1 MDILTK
7 LQSYWQR
14 LAGESSSWSR
24 KKRRFGKTRRRRLLL
39 RIISR
44 SKKSR
49 KMKLVR
55 HQEDN
60 GEDKKLVEEPSCSL
74 TKLNI
79 GIGLLVDFPGELEA
93 DWLSEVGLGEWT
105 QQWRQGKSLPENDI
119 GPAVQK
125 LSLKPHQ
132 ADALRRRI
140 QTLNATL
147 KKRRKMRRPPDIR
160 GFFQSDISENK
171 VKIEFWNFN
180 KLFI

>member
-1 MDILTK
+1 MDILAK

-14 LAGESSSWSR
+14 LSGDASSWS
-24 KKRRFGKTRRRRLLL
+24 KNKRRFGKARRRRLLL
-39 RIISR
+39 RITSR
-44 SKKSR
+44 ISKKRR
-49 KMKLVR
+49 KVRLVR
-55 HQEDN
+55 HQEDDE
-60 GEDKKLVEEPSCSL
+60 EDGKLCKVLSSCSL

-171 VKIEFWNFN
+171 VEKRILGF
-180 KLFI
+180 